1 MIQEIELPIRPRCL
15 HRQRAFYQEVARNIG
30 VQPDEIRHIEILRQ
44 SIDGRGRFPI
54 YRVAMRVYTEP
65 DTYRPPFRNVQLP
78 AMLKGKPVLVVG
90 AGPAGLFAAYTLA
103 MSGHK
108 PILLERGRDVHR
120 RKVDVGNLCQRA
132 ELDTESNYCFGEG
145 GAGCFSDG
153 KLYTRSNKRGDVQ
166 HILDVLIHFGADPAI
181 AYEAH
186 PHIGSDVLPQIVER
200 MRNALIMA
208 GGEVHFETRVDDFLL
223 EGNRCVGVRAR
234 NGKEYRAS
242 AVVLACGHSSVDIY
256 NWFHTRGYAI
266 EGKDWAMGVRL
277 EHPQELIDI
286 MQYRQRAAD
295 WELPPAEYGFS
306 TQVGDRGV
314 FSFCM
319 CPGGMIIPSMTE
331 PGRFLVN
338 GMSGSRRASAWAN
351 AGIVVS
357 VRQSDA
363 EAYRAEFGPLAG
375 LKFQQALEEK
385 FAALDPAMA
394 PAQRLTDF
402 LQGRE
407 SADLPSTSYPLG
419 AYAAPLHEILPP
431 FIADSLR
438 EGLGEICR
446 KRSIFYTSEAVM
458 MGLESRTSSTV
469 VLPRNPETFEHIQIK
484 NLYPCGEGAGYAGG
498 ITSSAIDGV
507 NCAHRLLWNLK
518 REIAISMNI

>member
-15 HRQRAFYQEVARNIG
+15 HRQRAFYQEVSSRLGLSPEDI
-30 VQPDEIRHIEILRQ
+30 QHIEILRQ
-44 SIDGRGRFPI
+44 SIDGRGRWPI
-54 YRVAMRVYTEP
+54 YRVHMRVYTAP
-65 DTYRPPFRNVQLP
+65 DTYRKPFRNLKLP
-78 AMLKGKPVLVVG
+78 AVLKGKPILVVG

-120 RKVDVGNLCQRA
+120 RKVDVGGLCQRA
-132 ELDTESNYCFGEG
+132 ELDQESNYCFGEG

-166 HILDVLIHFGADPAI
+166 HILDVFVHYGADPAI
-181 AYEAH
+181 LYEAH

-200 MRNALIMA
+200 LRNDLIVA
-208 GGEVHFETRVDDFLL
+208 GGEVHFETKVEDFLM
-223 EGNRCVGVRAR
+223 EGDRCVGVRDQ

-242 AVVLACGHSSVDIY
+242 AVILACGHSAEEIY
-256 NWFHTRGYAI
+256 EWFYRHHYAI

-277 EHPQELIDI
+277 EHPQEVIDR
-286 MQYRQRAAD
+286 MQYHQPASNC
-295 WELPPAEYGFS
+295 ELPPAEYGFA
-306 TQVGDRGV
+306 TQVNGRGV

-319 CPGGMIIPSMTE
+319 CPGGMVIPSMTR
-331 PGRFLVN
+331 PDRFLVN
-338 GMSGSRRASAWAN
+338 GMSGSHRASAWAN

-363 EAYRAEFGPLAG
+363 EAYRAEHGPLAG
-375 LKFQQALEEK
+375 LRYQQALEAK
-385 FAALDPAMA
+385 FAAADPAMA
-394 PAQRLTDF
+394 PAQRLLDF
-402 LQGRE
+402 LQGRQ
-407 SADLPSTSYPLG
+407 SANLPASSYPLG
-419 AYAAPLHEILPP
+419 IYSAPMDEMLPP
-431 FIADSLR
+431 FLADSLR
-438 EGLGEICR
+438 MGLADMCR
-446 KRSIFYTSEAVM
+446 RKPDYATNEAILL
-458 MGLESRTSSTV
+458 GLESRTSSPV
-469 VLPRNPETFEHIQIK
+469 VLPRQPETYEHVQIK

-507 NCAHRLLWNLK
+507 NCANKLLWNLK

>member
-15 HRQRAFYQEVARNIG
+15 HRPKAFHSEVANNLG
-30 VQPDEIRHIEILRQ
+30 VQIEDIQHIEILRQ

-54 YRVAMRVYTEP
+54 YRVHMRVYTAP
-65 DTYRPPFRNVQLP
+65 DTYRKPYKNVKLP

-120 RKVDVGNLCQRA
+120 RKVDVGGLCQRA

-166 HILDVLIHFGADPAI
+166 HILDVLIHYGADPAI

-200 MRNALIMA
+200 MRNEMVMS
-208 GGEVHFETRVDDFLL
+208 GGEVHFETRVEDFLL
-223 EGNRCVGVRAR
+223 EGDRCIGVRDQ
-234 NGKEYRAS
+234 NGKEYRAA
-242 AVVLACGHSSVDIY
+242 AVVLACGHSAENIY
-256 NWFHTRGYAI
+256 DWFYKRGYAI

-277 EHPQELIDI
+277 EHPQEVIDM
-286 MQYRQRAAD
+286 MQYRQRAVD

-306 TQVGDRGV
+306 TQVDGRGV

-357 VRQSDA
+357 VRQADVAAYAA
-363 EAYRAEFGPLAG
+363 EYGPLAG
-375 LKFQQALEEK
+375 LKYQQALEEK

-394 PAQRLTDF
+394 PAQRLVDF

-407 SADLPSTSYPLG
+407 SANLPSTSYPLG
-419 AYAAPLHEILPP
+419 VYTAPLHEILPP
-431 FIADSLR
+431 FIAESLR
-438 EGLGEICR
+438 AGLAEFCA
-446 KRSIFYTSEAVM
+446 KRPVFHTGEAVM
-458 MGLESRTSSTV
+458 VGLESRTSSTV
-469 VLPRNPETFEHIQIK
+469 VLPRNPETYEHIQIK

-507 NCAHRLLWNLK
+507 NCANKLLWNLK